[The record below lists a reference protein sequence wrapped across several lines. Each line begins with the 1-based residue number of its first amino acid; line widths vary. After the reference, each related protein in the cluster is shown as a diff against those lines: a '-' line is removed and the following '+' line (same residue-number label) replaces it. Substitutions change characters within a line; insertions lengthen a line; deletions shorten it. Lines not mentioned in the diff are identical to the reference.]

1 MRGGQS
7 AANCCS
13 YAGESDTGDLKS
25 LADRWHTTPR
35 VSLPLQCTACS
46 GMDRPS
52 APLRPRRYFMEK
64 RLLLV
69 LLAFALFALGL
80 FIHSH
85 GSGLPDWLP
94 R

>member
-1 MRGGQS
+1 
-7 AANCCS
+7 
-13 YAGESDTGDLKS
+13 
-25 LADRWHTTPR
+25 
-35 VSLPLQCTACS
+35 
-46 GMDRPS
+46 
-52 APLRPRRYFMEK
+52 MEK

-85 GSGLPDWLP
+85 GGGLPDWLP

>member
-1 MRGGQS
+1 
-7 AANCCS
+7 
-13 YAGESDTGDLKS
+13 
-25 LADRWHTTPR
+25 
-35 VSLPLQCTACS
+35 
-46 GMDRPS
+46 MDRPS